1 MKLNEEQKEKLFKQ
15 LKTPYFDDMT
25 PEDVVVVVEEF
36 LADIETPFNIKPVS
50 QEDVD
55 KAIAKAKGGTKKFL
69 QGIIDKI
76 DG

>member
-1 MKLNEEQKEKLFKQ
+1 MKLNKKQKQYLIETFQ
-15 LKTPYFDDMT
+15 
-25 PEDVVVVVEEF
+25 DVIYDGGDANDYLDVVEEF

-69 QGIIDKI
+69 QSIIDKL
-76 DG
+76 D